1 MKNAEVVRD
10 RNKLTEEDRLQK
22 KAEKIR
28 KKEAAVARRKAIG
41 AENLAKS
48 LSDLNLTKD
57 SIGDPGNMSLM
68 R

>member
-1 MKNAEVVRD
+1 MEKAEVVMS
-10 RNKLTEEDRLQK
+10 RNKLTEEERR
-22 KAEKIR
+22 IR
-28 KKEAAVARRKAIG
+28 KEKRRIKKEEATARRKAIG

-57 SIGDPGNMSLM
+57 SLGDPGNMRLI